1 MTSHLWR
8 HYSQKQFII
17 GLSHFSR
24 TFFTEFGE
32 YGFRWP
38 FSLEILDSRISTVA
52 VHWWFSCWLLI
63 NMTHAD
69 SFIDCLIKNDL
80 SVCSNCNMFY
90 CLFIYLDKRIS
101 KYFEW
106 QFSLANQK
114 TKTNR
119 PRCFW
124 WFVRRVWWWA
134 RTVVNL
140 WATSKVWRIQNWS
153 SVKKKSGKTI
163 LEGRMVETSTCWI
176 ISTSRKALEIHVQGP
191 LSGSGESMYESYS
204 MSHTVWRNY

>member
-24 TFFTEFGE
+24 TFFTQFGE

-38 FSLEILDSRISTVA
+38 FILEILDSRISTVS
-52 VHWWFSCWLLI
+52 VHWWFSRWLLI

-140 WATSKVWRIQNWS
+140 WAASEIWRIQNWS
-153 SVKKKSGKTI
+153 SVEKKSGETI
-163 LEGRMVETSTCWI
+163 MEGRMVETSTCWI
-176 ISTSRKALEIHVQGP
+176 ICTSRKALEIHDRGP
-191 LSGSGESMYESYS
+191 LSGSGESMFDGTIS
-204 MSHTVWRNY
+204 MKNWR